1 MGNQQGKESRPP
13 HSPSRSDLNDQS
25 SAQGSRSEGAGSG
38 SAQEQSFRNGRS
50 IRPDL
55 SLLGIGGNSDRD
67 VSSLETRRETK
78 QEREARKLEKERAAR
93 LKERERSIREEH
105 VDGGYL
111 VTHGVYVGTE
121 DFNKSVVRQMMVCT
135 PGGALER
142 IVDTY
147 QIDRKLAPFWRGLN
161 DFSESWAEHQLM
173 AAARGMPIPPADEVP
188 PELEYRHASKAQP
201 EAHPQPDKNIKNLTV
216 PIGSRS
222 QSYNSDSS
230 TALSPGMPTF
240 SLPSPSSPLAPPPG
254 SSSLLSRTR
263 AKTLASLTTSSR
275 NNSQTDMTPR
285 ELQLPKDPF
294 VNGQPIEVY
303 LYKDAA
309 ECPICFLYYPPYLNT
324 TRCCD
329 QAICSECFVQI
340 KRPEPHPP
348 EHEQPDA
355 NGSQQPPPPSADAE
369 PDGEEGQ
376 LVSEPSTCPFC
387 KMPEFGVTYNPPP
400 FRRGLT
406 YGSGMGSI
414 GRQASAM
421 SSQSSVASTG
431 MSPAPARRRGTSLS
445 TTAPGVITTDRIRPD
460 WATKLA
466 AARAH
471 QARRSAA
478 ATALHTAAYLM
489 GNANREAAEARSFGP
504 FSRRSRPR
512 GDSGDSPG
520 TSNAH
525 LNALAFLAERHQQL
539 QARQRAQSTG
549 SNDGQPGVTIAPPRG
564 SSNRRTRVEDLEEMM
579 MMEAIRLSLASEEER
594 RKKEEKEAKKE
605 AKKKDKADRKAE
617 KSARKNSLYNINSNS
632 STGLDSGESATGS
645 GLLGRTESGSSLFA
659 QNGTSGA
666 TNGKGK
672 AIERETPNTSSATS
686 PVKIPSPPGSSQ
698 DGLNIPDVYLSQS
711 AGATGGGTNTSSF
724 PAAATDPFKRSHL
737 RQMSNASSSASSY
750 VDPTGTSSGTE
761 GMFPGSSTPPGA
773 GDGAAE
779 NEPMFNF
786 RSLAAT
792 LIDEADEEEKAADR
806 GHHVED
812 VPEVEEKHHQ
822 PSKYISD
829 MHPAVESV
837 EGEGSSETKP
847 EAAAEIAQQ
856 EHVEPVAQPSH

>member
-1 MGNQQGKESRPP
+1 M
-13 HSPSRSDLNDQS
+13 
-25 SAQGSRSEGAGSG
+25 
-38 SAQEQSFRNGRS
+38 
-50 IRPDL
+50 
-55 SLLGIGGNSDRD
+55 LGIGGNSDRD

-93 LKERERSIREEH
+93 LKERERSMREEH

-111 VTHGVYVGTE
+111 VTQGVYVGTE
-121 DFNKSVVRQMMVCT
+121 DFNKSVVRQMMVCIH
-135 PGGALER
+135 GGARECFVN
-142 IVDTY
+142 ID

-188 PELEYRHASKAQP
+188 PELEYRHASKPPQP
-201 EAHPQPDKNIKNLTV
+201 EAQQHQPDKNINIKNLTV

-230 TALSPGMPTF
+230 AALSPGMPTF

-303 LYKDAA
+303 LYKDAM

-355 NGSQQPPPPSADAE
+355 NGSQQPPPPSSDTE

-406 YGSGMGSI
+406 YGSGMGSV

-421 SSQSSVASTG
+421 SSQSSVSSTG

-489 GNANREAAEARSFGP
+489 GNANREGAEARSFGP

-549 SNDGQPGVTIAPPRG
+549 SNEGQQGVTIAPPRG

-617 KSARKNSLYNINSNS
+617 KSARKSSLYNINSNS
-632 STGLDSGESATGS
+632 STGFDSGESATGS
-645 GLLGRTESGSSLFA
+645 GLLGRTESASSLFA

-672 AIERETPNTSSATS
+672 AVEREAPNTSSATS
-686 PVKIPSPPGSSQ
+686 PLKIPSPPGSSQ
-698 DGLNIPDVYLSQS
+698 DGLNIPNVYLSQS
-711 AGATGGGTNTSSF
+711 AGATGGGANTASF
-724 PAAATDPFKRSHL
+724 TATATDPFKRSHL

-750 VDPTGTSSGTE
+750 VDQTGTSPGTE

-792 LIDEADEEEKAADR
+792 LIDEADEEEKAANQ
-806 GHHVED
+806 GQHVED
-812 VPEVEEKHHQ
+812 VPKAEEHP
-822 PSKYISD
+822 PSKDIGD
-829 MHPAVESV
+829 TTHPPIEPT
-837 EGEGSSETKP
+837 EGQGSSETKP
-847 EAAAEIAQQ
+847 EAAAETAQQ
-856 EHVEPVAQPSH
+856 EHVESVPQPLH